1 MRFQAVTIRFAALM
15 VLLTSASD
23 YSAFDRFDPS
33 APMNSAGLEAIR
45 YIVSQTA
52 TLARVRTNDL
62 PDDHCLFCSPWI
74 APRQAVLAQSSLS
87 SALTQSP
94 KVVLPSSQPIR
105 IERPPR
111 PA

>member
-1 MRFQAVTIRFAALM
+1 MRFQAVTIRMVALI
-15 VLLTSASD
+15 VLLASASD

-33 APMNSAGLEAIR
+33 APMNAAGLEAIP
-45 YIVSQTA
+45 YLVSRTA
-52 TLARVRTNDL
+52 ALVGLRTNNL

-74 APRQAVLAQSSLS
+74 APRRSFLAQSSLS
-87 SALTQSP
+87 TALTQRP
-94 KVVLPSSQPIR
+94 KIVLPSSQPFR

>member
-1 MRFQAVTIRFAALM
+1 MMLQAVTIRAVVLI

-33 APMNSAGLEAIR
+33 APMNSAGAQAMPHLVSRTAI
-45 YIVSQTA
+45 
-52 TLARVRTNDL
+52 LASLCTNDL

-74 APRQAVLAQSSLS
+74 APQRSVLAQSSLS
-87 SALTQSP
+87 SAVTQSP
-94 KVVLPSSQPIR
+94 KVVLPSSKPMR

-111 PA
+111 AA